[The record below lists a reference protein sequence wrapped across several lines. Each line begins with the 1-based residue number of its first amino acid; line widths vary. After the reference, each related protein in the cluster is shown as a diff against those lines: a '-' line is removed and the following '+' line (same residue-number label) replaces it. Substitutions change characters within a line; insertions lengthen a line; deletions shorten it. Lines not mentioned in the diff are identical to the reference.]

1 MRRTAAVV
9 VAAAPRR
16 RFQGRNIFR
25 TVAVHILT
33 ILTAE
38 VWQLIMPLTLP
49 LQPHHPPHCEDTAH
63 YHNKLALP
71 VVTKLY
77 RVQLGS
83 NFYANVQ

>member
-1 MRRTAAVV
+1 M
-9 VAAAPRR
+9 
-16 RFQGRNIFR
+16 
-25 TVAVHILT
+25 HILT